1 MFLKYFVE
9 VNFKKEKNNMESGSI
24 SRQKIKSKKQQI
36 SVTIQPELLIKL
48 DKLASALGQSR
59 ASIINIAI
67 YHVVE
72 NGLEINKTN
81 QLDL

>member
-67 YHVVE
+67 YHFVE

>member
-1 MFLKYFVE
+1 
-9 VNFKKEKNNMESGSI
+9 MESGSI